1 MKNLPVMQE
10 IFCKAGDASS
20 IPGSGRFPGEGNINP
35 FSILAQEI
43 PWIEEPGGLQSM
55 GSQGVEHDL
64 ATEQQHGDY
73 TIFRNKALN
82 CSPDSCLI
90 VMHIPYL

>member
-20 IPGSGRFPGEGNINP
+20 IPGSGRFPGEGHINP

-64 ATEQQHGDY
+64 ATEH
-73 TIFRNKALN
+73 L
-82 CSPDSCLI
+82 
-90 VMHIPYL
+90 